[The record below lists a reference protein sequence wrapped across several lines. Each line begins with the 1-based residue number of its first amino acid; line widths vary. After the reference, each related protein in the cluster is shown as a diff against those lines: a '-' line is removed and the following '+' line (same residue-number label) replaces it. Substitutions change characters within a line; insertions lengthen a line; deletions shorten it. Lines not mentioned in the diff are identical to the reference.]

1 MKRLLIILGMLTMVL
16 VNGLCGCVGPV
27 VTDEFNGEYTI
38 NPYTFLSVT
47 NLNGGIDIIGWD
59 GDKVTVNAVK
69 KSTYGTETLNRV
81 NISVSQTEN
90 HLEIVTKYP
99 DQKFVQAEVD
109 YTIKVPYN
117 VTIETVTTTN
127 GAIDINNG
135 SGDLLASTSNG
146 AITLTDIEGIVSA
159 TTSNGHIEIRR
170 TTGVS
175 DVRTSNAAITAE
187 VYSFQDDIRIETS
200 NAAIS
205 LYLNPQLNATVDMIT
220 SNSKIHL
227 QGIALNVSLLEDTHV
242 IGTLGENGKRIDV
255 HTSNANIY
263 IYNLE

>member
-1 MKRLLIILGMLTMVL
+1 MKKRLMMLGMLVMVL
-16 VNGLCGCVGPV
+16 INGLSGCFGPV

-38 NPYTFLSVT
+38 TSHTFLSVT
-47 NLNGGIDIIGWD
+47 NINGGIDIIGWD
-59 GDKVTVNAVK
+59 GDTVTVSAVK
-69 KSTYGTETLNRV
+69 KSTYGTEALNRV

-117 VTIETVTTTN
+117 ITIETVMTTN
-127 GAIDINNG
+127 GAIYITNG

-146 AITLTDIEGIVSA
+146 AITLTDIDGIVSA
-159 TTSNGHIEIRR
+159 TTSNGHIDIRR
-170 TTGVS
+170 TTGIS
-175 DVRTSNAAITAE
+175 DVRTSNAAITSE
-187 VYSFQDDIRIETS
+187 VYSFQDDIQIETS
-200 NAAIS
+200 NAGIS
-205 LYLNPQLNATVDMIT
+205 LYLNPQLNATIEMMT

-227 QGIALNVSLLEDTHV
+227 QGISLNVSLVEDTHV

-263 IYNLE
+263 VYNLE